1 MSFFFSNTRNVLLF
15 RRIVESSIFPL
26 LVVRLSLQEQSRV
39 SDVFLLGMLLRIGDI
54 VTLRHPKPNDGWLT
68 SEGIIETDCH
78 LGKENVN
85 FEESLWQ
92 VTSQFQYRAI
102 CEYEEA
108 LRENYEILQNQIHE
122 SSEEKH
128 DRETKLTQFKRA
140 ALNEQRLNKKIME
153 MKIGKPIAFGDV
165 IQVLQLKSQTFLT
178 ISPKT
183 LAKQERENIRVF
195 LKENGDPFSW
205 LEFMPR
211 FKYDKEGQQIVHE
224 NECHIRVHERP
235 SEFVHAARKVSKFSA
250 NGNREIN
257 CSLENSVWTI
267 SIYQQCWES
276 KSKNIL
282 CGQLVLLQ
290 GVETSTFIT
299 LSEQAPGNTES
310 ADVIMS
316 NPILLSI
323 SSTDG
328 HVGTNLLWMIES
340 ENPFEGGTVS
350 QKDKKFVLRDLT
362 SGLYLRMSSDGSM
375 RAIQSRDRASFFK
388 FSPAHLLDSDAGI
401 VDGSLVH
408 LLSDT
413 NKCVSLGQTENV
425 EMKCYGEADRS
436 LAVSIVVSSKL
447 SQQLGPQVYACG
459 DATRILRKFYL
470 LSKSSETLHLSSGH
484 IESELRNAT
493 SALEYFVSFLT
504 PNSDDH
510 FTDEFLW
517 TAQSFDHGQLKA
529 VVEHSSAV
537 VLITRQTI
545 VREQG
550 VIDVILDLL
559 ELINASSDS
568 HSDAGSPV
576 IKSILSNGSLDRNE
590 SFRGMASIRKSG
602 RGSGLLKTKS
612 EEFGSS
618 GEFKAQNN
626 SNLATVCLNALFHC
640 LKGNHVNQM
649 LIASRFAVLLSQVKT
664 QEVAVA
670 CVQELLRENLQIL
683 QTKVGAEE
691 INIFLDLLEDSPMNV
706 TLLRLLRVDLSPLS
720 FPLVSLIISLSLSP
734 SLSWPSSSRA
744 PVPAPPV
751 WTTLSESSAC
761 LSLPTPM
768 TPSSDQWTEE

>member
-1 MSFFFSNTRNVLLF
+1 MA
-15 RRIVESSIFPL
+15 
-26 LVVRLSLQEQSRV
+26 Q
-39 SDVFLLGMLLRIGDI
+39 LRIGDI
-54 VTLRHPKPNDGWLT
+54 IALRHMKPHDGWLAA
-68 SEGIIETDCH
+68 EGIISED
-78 LGKENVN
+78 LILVKELNN
-85 FEESLWQ
+85 FENCLWE
-92 VTSQFQYRAI
+92 VTVQNQYNAVK
-102 CEYEEA
+102 EYEDKI
-108 LRENYEILQNQIHE
+108 LNNRKDDDDENNGQETSGSAAEETQEFYEHFLMASMIEN
-122 SSEEKH
+122 K
-128 DRETKLTQFKRA
+128 
-140 ALNEQRLNKKIME
+140 LNERLMSLKT
-153 MKIGKPIAFGDV
+153 GKPVVFGDV
-165 IQVLQLKSQTFLT
+165 IQLRHVKTKGFLT
-178 ISPKT
+178 ISSNQ
-183 LAKQERENIRVF
+183 LAKHE
-195 LKENGDPFSW
+195 KENMRVEIDSNGNPLSW

-276 KSKNIL
+276 KLKNIL

-340 ENPFEGGTVS
+340 ENLSEGGTVS
-350 QKDKKFVLRDLT
+350 EKDKKFALRDLT
-362 SGLYLRMSSDGSM
+362 SGLYMRMNSDGSM
-375 RAIQSRDRASFFK
+375 RAIQRRENASFFQ

-408 LLSDT
+408 LVSE
-413 NKCVSLGQTENV
+413 NKSVSLGQTENV
-425 EMKCYGEADRS
+425 EMRCYGVSDRA

-470 LSKSSETLHLSSGH
+470 LSKDKGTLNFSPGH
-484 IESELRNAT
+484 IEAELRNAT

-504 PNSDDH
+504 PDNDDH
-510 FTDEFLW
+510 FTDEFHW

-545 VREQG
+545 IREQG
-550 VIDVILDLL
+550 VIDVILDIL
-559 ELINASSDS
+559 ELINASSDD
-568 HSDAGSPV
+568 HSDSGSD
-576 IKSILSNGSLDRNE
+576 IIRSILSNGNLDRGE
-590 SFRGMASIRKSG
+590 SFRSMRKSG
-602 RGSGLLKTKS
+602 KGSGLLKTS
-612 EEFGSS
+612 RSDEFGNGDLKGQNSS
-618 GEFKAQNN
+618 
-626 SNLATVCLNALFHC
+626 SNLATLCLNALFHC

-649 LIASRFAVLLSQVKT
+649 LIADRFTVLLSQVS
-664 QEVAVA
+664 A
-670 CVQELLRENLQIL
+670 
-683 QTKVGAEE
+683 
-691 INIFLDLLEDSPMNV
+691 
-706 TLLRLLRVDLSPLS
+706 S
-720 FPLVSLIISLSLSP
+720 FN
-734 SLSWPSSSRA
+734 
-744 PVPAPPV
+744 
-751 WTTLSESSAC
+751 C
-761 LSLPTPM
+761 
-768 TPSSDQWTEE
+768 